1 MIVCSCRRISD
12 KDYATKKE
20 LYARLLQK
28 DIVCCKCITDISRD
42 LKKDNGDE

>member
-20 LYARLLQK
+20 LYARLLQR
-28 DIVCCKCITDISRD
+28 DIVCCKCITDITSD
-42 LKKDNGDE
+42 LKKDSKDE